1 MASLQHLKK
10 RLSGIKNIK
19 QITAAMELVAAAK
32 MRKAQEVALGSRAYA
47 VAALEILANMI
58 QALSRGELAEST
70 EGAEL
75 NYPLTAKRVVKKTAI
90 LLVLSDK
97 GLVGSFNSN
106 VIRRFEKYCKEEG
119 IDRLA
124 DHSEL
129 AFVIVGQKGAEY
141 ITKKGGNIEKIFTNF
156 SDVMELGDV
165 TELATLL
172 ADGYAAGKWDRVVA
186 FTTNFVSALKQE
198 TIVAELLPLSV
209 EKIRQAV
216 EDIIPETGRYAEL
229 KTKIVTGRS
238 AKPIDYIIEP
248 SPVEVIAEL
257 LPALFQ
263 MQVYHLALEANA
275 SEHSARRMAMKNATD
290 NAKDIINDLTLLF
303 NRSRQEAITKELTEI
318 TGTVAA
324 IK

>member
-10 RLSGIKNIK
+10 RLGGIKNIK

-32 MRKAQEVALGSRAYA
+32 MRKAQEVALGSRSYA

-58 QALSRGELAEST
+58 HALP

-75 NYPLTAKRVVKKTAI
+75 AYPLTAKRDVKKTAV

-119 IDRLA
+119 IEQLA
-124 DHSEL
+124 DHHEL
-129 AFVIVGQKGAEY
+129 TFIAVGQKGAEY
-141 ITKKGGNIEKIFTNF
+141 VAKKSGHIEKVFTNF

-165 TELATLL
+165 NELATLL
-172 ADGYAAGKWDRVVA
+172 ADGYIKGKWDRVLA

-209 EKIRQAV
+209 AKIRQAV
-216 EDIIPETGRYAEL
+216 EDIIPATGRYTEL
-229 KTKIVTGRS
+229 RTRTLGGRS

-248 SPVEVIAEL
+248 SPREVIKEL

-275 SEHSARRMAMKNATD
+275 SEHSARRVAMKNATD

>member
-32 MRKAQEVALGSRAYA
+32 MRKAQEVALGSRPYA

-58 QALSRGELAEST
+58 HALP

-75 NYPLTAKRVVKKTAI
+75 HYPLTEKRAVKKTVI

-119 IDRLA
+119 ITNLKNN
-124 DHSEL
+124 S
-129 AFVIVGQKGAEY
+129 AFTFVVVGQKGAEY
-141 ITKKGGNIEKIFTNF
+141 IANKGGAIEKAFTNF
-156 SDVMELGDV
+156 SDVMELRDV
-165 TELATLL
+165 HELAALL
-172 ADGYAAGKWDRVVA
+172 ASGYVNKKWDRVLA

-198 TIVAELLPLSV
+198 TMLAELLPLSV
-209 EKIRQAV
+209 EAIREAV
-216 EDIIPETGRYAEL
+216 EDIIPATGRYAEL
-229 KTKIVTGRS
+229 KSRTVAGRS
-238 AKPIDYIIEP
+238 VKAIDYIIEP
-248 SPVEVIAEL
+248 SPSEVIADL

-263 MQVYHLALEANA
+263 MQVYQLALEANA
-275 SEHSARRMAMKNATD
+275 SEHSARRVAMKNATD
-290 NAKDIINDLTLLF
+290 NAKDIIENLSLIY

-324 IK
+324 MR

>member
-32 MRKAQEVALGSRAYA
+32 MRKAQEVALGSRPYA

-58 QALSRGELAEST
+58 HALP

-75 NYPLTAKRVVKKTAI
+75 RYPLTAKRVVKKTAI

-106 VIRRFEKYCKEEG
+106 VIRRFEEYCKEEG
-119 IDRLA
+119 IENFKN
-124 DHSEL
+124 HPEL
-129 AFVIVGQKGAEY
+129 TFVAVGQKGAEY
-141 ITKKGGNIEKIFTNF
+141 IAKKGGMIEKAFTNF

-165 TELATLL
+165 HELAALL
-172 ADGYAAGKWDRVVA
+172 ANGYIQNKWDRVLA

-216 EDIIPETGRYAEL
+216 EDIIPSTGRYAEL
-229 KTKIVTGRS
+229 KLRTVAGRS

-248 SPVEVIAEL
+248 SAAEVVAEL
-257 LPALFQ
+257 LPVLFQ
-263 MQVYHLALEANA
+263 MQIYQLALEANA
-275 SEHSARRMAMKNATD
+275 SEHSARRVAMKNATD
-290 NAKDIINDLTLLF
+290 NAKDIIENLSLIY

>member
-10 RLSGIKNIK
+10 RLGGIKNIK

-32 MRKAQEVALGSRAYA
+32 MRKAQEVALGSRPYA
-47 VAALEILANMI
+47 IAALEILANMI
-58 QALSRGELAEST
+58 NALP

-75 NYPLTAKRVVKKTAI
+75 NYPLTAKRAVKKTAI

-119 IDRLA
+119 IA
-124 DHSEL
+124 NCKDHPEL
-129 AFVIVGQKGAEY
+129 TFVIVGQKGAEY
-141 ITKKGGNIEKIFTNF
+141 IAKKGGVIEKVFTNF
-156 SDVMELGDV
+156 SDVMDPGDV
-165 TELATLL
+165 HELATLL
-172 ADGYAAGKWDRVVA
+172 ADGYMKQKWDRVLA

-209 EKIRQAV
+209 SKIRKAV
-216 EDIIPETGRYAEL
+216 EDIIPATGRYAEL
-229 KTKIVTGRS
+229 RAHTIEGRS
-238 AKPIDYIIEP
+238 EKPIDYIIEP
-248 SPVEVIAEL
+248 SAREVIAEL

-263 MQVYHLALEANA
+263 MQVYQLALEANA
-275 SEHSARRMAMKNATD
+275 SEHSARRVAMKNATD
-290 NAKDIINDLTLLF
+290 NAKDMINDLTLLF

-324 IK
+324 IQ